1 MIVLTTSATQT
12 LNVIPRAYLG
22 AFTIDVRDSSLNKNF
37 TYYEDTVTTSG
48 DYMQF
53 TNSYVDGSGNTI
65 FKEARFYDLDLYA
78 DFNIW
83 NTNLSLWEMYDEIW
97 QTDSNQKERIYK
109 DRIFVTDQDIDQKND
124 NDHYSIN
131 NNQYVTNNSF
141 DNEYIV
147 IWKIEKEIV

>member
-97 QTDSNQKERIYK
+97 QTDSNQRERIYK

-124 NDHYSIN
+124 NEHYSIN

-147 IWKIEKEIV
+147 I

>member
-124 NDHYSIN
+124 NEHYGIN
-131 NNQYVTNNSF
+131 KDQYVTNNSF

-147 IWKIEKEIV
+147 I

>member
-147 IWKIEKEIV
+147 I

>member
-109 DRIFVTDQDIDQKND
+109 DRIFVTDQDIDQND
-124 NDHYSIN
+124 FDIYSMNKDQYKTNDSYN
-131 NNQYVTNNSF
+131 
-141 DNEYIV
+141 NEYIV
-147 IWKIEKEIV
+147 I